1 MNPFERIE
9 EMKGI
14 LKSEI
19 INNNIKGDD
28 VITQKEHYSK
38 MVNMLNVLKEEMKDA
53 EYNYQ
58 IESVN
63 HTIQTFEE
71 LSVFQMQLNEDVII
85 FQPIASYDE
94 FTTIDMQSL
103 ADVLKHLRD
112 SGQIKENIIL
122 LPPNISVFRA
132 KLSQPTPC
140 NVD

>member
-1 MNPFERIE
+1 MNPFEYIE
-9 EMKGI
+9 EMKET
-14 LKSEI
+14 LKAEI
-19 INNNIKGDD
+19 KNNNIKGSDC
-28 VITQKEHYSK
+28 ITQEEHYKK
-38 MVNMLNVLKEEMKDA
+38 MLGMLNLLKEEMKDA

-71 LSVFQMQLNEDVII
+71 LSVLQMQLNEDVII

-112 SGQIKENIIL
+112 SGQIKENIVL

-132 KLSQPTPC
+132 KLSQPTSY
-140 NVD
+140 NID